1 MATKD
6 EIYVSIDLDHYKKNK
21 ADILASQ
28 VDLINSVKH
37 LKNLNKIIHQE
48 KNLKIRLKE
57 LFSSVKENLE
67 ALEDSIPTAKLPKSI
82 REKSTLINLTEEFE
96 PEAQESILEKNRQEK
111 QSPIDMELA
120 EIQKKLNQL
129 NA

>member
-82 REKSTLINLTEEFE
+82 REKSTPINLTEEFE

-120 EIQKKLNQL
+120 EIQEKLNQL